1 VRVHSLSQGTRVA
14 ATTDTRRFGRAL
26 RPLLLLGGFVVL
38 WWCLATGTA
47 QADDGAHD
55 LGKATRGLAGTVER
69 AAHQPGRNAAGPAH
83 RATHSTAPKLAHT
96 GRQHAASAVSPV
108 DSPAVRTVESTV
120 RTSPVK
126 PQLDAATTA
135 LRTEVVPVLEQ
146 TRQTVDMTVLG
157 ISVIPELEGLETVG
171 DSLPLVAGSSTLQ
184 GETPSK
190 QAARAHSAARA
201 TTAVDTTS
209 LTGLTG
215 PSAAA
220 VESQDRV
227 VHGSP
232 VGAPWDDHALG
243 AFGGAGAVSTLS
255 SSGAGAAFRHAAP
268 VMGPDTAKT
277 LISSLADR
285 HPAGPAYQPS
295 SSPD

>member
-1 VRVHSLSQGTRVA
+1 MSQGTRVA

-55 LGKATRGLAGTVER
+55 LGKATRGPAGTVER
-69 AAHQPGRNAAGPAH
+69 AAHQPARNVAGPAH
-83 RATHSTAPKLAHT
+83 RATHSAAPKVAHT
-96 GRQHAASAVSPV
+96 VRQHAAPAVSPV
-108 DSPAVRTVESTV
+108 ASPAVRTVENTV

-126 PQLDAATTA
+126 PLLDAATTA
-135 LRTEVVPVLEQ
+135 VRTEVVPVLEQ
-146 TRQTVDMTVLG
+146 TRQTVETTVLG
-157 ISVIPELEGLETVG
+157 ISVIPELEGLETIE
-171 DSLPLVAGSSTLQ
+171 DALPLVGGSSTPQ

-190 QAARAHSAARA
+190 QAARAPSAARA
-201 TTAVDTTS
+201 TTAVDATS

-215 PSAAA
+215 PSTRAL
-220 VESQDRV
+220 ESQDRV

-232 VGAPWDDHALG
+232 AGAPWNDHALG
-243 AFGGAGAVSTLS
+243 AFGGAGAASTLS
-255 SSGAGAAFRHAAP
+255 SSGSGAGAAFRHAAP
-268 VMGPDTAKT
+268 VIGPDTAKT
-277 LISSLADR
+277 LISSLVDR